1 MFCFLSNEY
10 CKSSPKLVVTK
21 FQIMSDRIKL
31 IRGHFL
37 FLIFPAADDVLLFFK
52 HYDPVQKT
60 LSCVCHLYTPL
71 STKFGKIIVVNLLIG
86 FWPCIELEEVGK
98 RRSRFHQ
105 PGQELITQAYWFF
118 VITKYYFKRWSL
130 YWPIDLQQ
138 ASSDYRTQNCIHKQC
153 AISSKTLVF
162 AWTCATFSSFPGI

>member
-1 MFCFLSNEY
+1 
-10 CKSSPKLVVTK
+10 
-21 FQIMSDRIKL
+21 MSDRIKL
-31 IRGHFL
+31 IRSHFL

-86 FWPCIELEEVGK
+86 FWPCTELEEVGK

-105 PGQELITQAYWFF
+105 PGQKLITQAYWFF
-118 VITKYYFKRWSL
+118 LITKYSFKRWSL

-138 ASSDYRTQNCIHKQC
+138 ASSDYRTLNCIHKQC

-162 AWTCATFSSFPGI
+162 ALTCATFSSFPGI

>member
-1 MFCFLSNEY
+1 M
-10 CKSSPKLVVTK
+10 
-21 FQIMSDRIKL
+21 
-31 IRGHFL
+31 

-71 STKFGKIIVVNLLIG
+71 STKFGKKIVVNLLIG

-118 VITKYYFKRWSL
+118 LITKCSFKRWSL

-138 ASSDYRTQNCIHKQC
+138 ASSDYRTLNCIHKQC

-162 AWTCATFSSFPGI
+162 ALTCATFSSFPGI

>member
-31 IRGHFL
+31 IRSHFL

-162 AWTCATFSSFPGI
+162 ALTCATFSSFPGI

>member
-1 MFCFLSNEY
+1 MFCFLSNEH

-31 IRGHFL
+31 IRSHFL

-98 RRSRFHQ
+98 ESF
-105 PGQELITQAYWFF
+105 
-118 VITKYYFKRWSL
+118 
-130 YWPIDLQQ
+130 
-138 ASSDYRTQNCIHKQC
+138 SS
-153 AISSKTLVF
+153 
-162 AWTCATFSSFPGI
+162 AWTEIDYSGLLVLLNNEIFF

>member
-1 MFCFLSNEY
+1 MF
-10 CKSSPKLVVTK
+10 P
-21 FQIMSDRIKL
+21 
-31 IRGHFL
+31 
-37 FLIFPAADDVLLFFK
+37 IFPAADDVLLFFK

-86 FWPCIELEEVGK
+86 FWSCIELEKVGK
-98 RRSRFHQ
+98 RRGRFHQ
-105 PGQELITQAYWFF
+105 PGQELITQACWFF
-118 VITKYYFKRWSL
+118 LITKCSFKRWSL

-138 ASSDYRTQNCIHKQC
+138 ASSDYRTLNCIHKQC

-162 AWTCATFSSFPGI
+162 ALTCATFSSFPGI

>member
-1 MFCFLSNEY
+1 
-10 CKSSPKLVVTK
+10 
-21 FQIMSDRIKL
+21 MSDRIKL
-31 IRGHFL
+31 IRSHFL

-86 FWPCIELEEVGK
+86 FWPCTELEEVGK

-118 VITKYYFKRWSL
+118 LITKYSFKRWSL

-138 ASSDYRTQNCIHKQC
+138 ASSDYRTLNCIHKQC

-162 AWTCATFSSFPGI
+162 ALTCATFSSFPGI